1 MDFETKERVTV
12 KPGAAVDPAAT
23 IAATED
29 FPAVVGEYAIVKAG
43 AEIVGANIGAYATI
57 KSGARIDEGVY
68 VGDFA
73 IIEENTRLPAGAKV
87 PSRAVAS
94 GDPFTILRGLTKD
107 ELDAAKARSSAAL

>member
-23 IAATED
+23 IAATKD
-29 FPAVVGEYAIVKAG
+29 FPAVVGEYAIVGAG
-43 AEIVGANIGAYATI
+43 AEIVGVNIGAYATI
-57 KSGARIDEGVY
+57 KSGARIEEGVY

-73 IIEENTRLPAGAKV
+73 VIEENTRLPAGAKV

-94 GDPFTILRGLTKD
+94 GDPFAILRGLTKE
-107 ELDAAKARSSAAL
+107 ELDAAKARAIEAL

>member
-94 GDPFTILRGLTKD
+94 GDPFTILRGLTKE
-107 ELDAAKARSSAAL
+107 ELDEAKARSSAAL

>member
-1 MDFETKERVTV
+1 MDFNTKERVII
-12 KPGAAVDPAAT
+12 KPGAEVDPAAA

-29 FPAVVGEYAIVKAG
+29 FPAVVGEYAVVEAG

-57 KSGARIDEGVY
+57 KSGARIEEGVY

-94 GDPFTILRGLTKD
+94 GDPFAIVRGLTKE
-107 ELDAAKARSSAAL
+107 ELDEAKARANAAV

>member
-57 KSGARIDEGVY
+57 KAGARIEEGVY

-94 GDPFTILRGLTKD
+94 GDPFTILRGLTKE

>member
-1 MDFETKERVTV
+1 MDFETKDPITV

-29 FPAVVGEYAIVKAG
+29 FPAIVGAYAVVEAG
-43 AEIVGANIGAYATI
+43 AEIIGANIGAYATI

-73 IIEENTRLPAGAKV
+73 IIEEDTRLPAGVKV

-94 GDPFTILRGLTKD
+94 GDPFAIVRGLTKE
-107 ELDAAKARSSAAL
+107 ELDEAKARANEAV

>member
-29 FPAVVGEYAIVKAG
+29 FPAVVGEYAIVGAG

-57 KSGARIDEGVY
+57 KSGVRIEEGVY

-73 IIEENTRLPAGAKV
+73 VIEENTRLPAGAKV

-94 GDPFTILRGLTKD
+94 GDPFAILRGLTKE
-107 ELDAAKARSSAAL
+107 ELDAARARAIEAL

>member
-29 FPAVVGEYAIVKAG
+29 FPAVVGEYAIVKAC

-57 KSGARIDEGVY
+57 QSGARIEEGVY

-94 GDPFTILRGLTKD
+94 GDPFAIVRGLTKE
-107 ELDAAKARSSAAL
+107 ELDAAKARANEAL

>member
-1 MDFETKERVTV
+1 MDFETTERVTV
-12 KPGAAVDPAAT
+12 KPGAEVDPAAT
-23 IAATED
+23 IVATED

-57 KSGARIDEGVY
+57 KAGARIDEGVY

-73 IIEENTRLPAGAKV
+73 VIEENTRLPAGAKV

-94 GDPFTILRGLTKD
+94 GDPFTILRGLTKE
-107 ELDAAKARSSAAL
+107 ELDEAKARANEAL

>member
-94 GDPFTILRGLTKD
+94 GDPFTIVRGLTKE

>member
-29 FPAVVGEYAIVKAG
+29 VPAVVGEYAIVGAG

-57 KSGARIDEGVY
+57 KSGAHIDEGVY

-94 GDPFTILRGLTKD
+94 GDPFTILRGLTKE
-107 ELDAAKARSSAAL
+107 ELDAAKARAIEAL

>member
-73 IIEENTRLPAGAKV
+73 VIEENTRLPAGAKV

-94 GDPFTILRGLTKD
+94 GDPFTIVRGLTKEEVD
-107 ELDAAKARSSAAL
+107 EAKARSSAAL

>member
-12 KPGAAVDPAAT
+12 KPGAAVNPAAT

-29 FPAVVGEYAIVKAG
+29 FPAVVGEYAIVGAG
-43 AEIVGANIGAYATI
+43 AEIKGANIGAYATI
-57 KSGARIDEGVY
+57 KSGARIEEGVY

-73 IIEENTRLPAGAKV
+73 IIEEDTRLPAGAKV

-94 GDPFTILRGLTKD
+94 GDPFAIVRGLTKE
-107 ELDAAKARSSAAL
+107 ELDATKARANEAV

>member
-23 IAATED
+23 IVATED

-57 KSGARIDEGVY
+57 KAGARIDEGVY

-94 GDPFTILRGLTKD
+94 GDPFTILRGLTKE

>member
-1 MDFETKERVTV
+1 MDFETKERITV

-43 AEIVGANIGAYATI
+43 AEIIGANIGAYATV
-57 KSGARIDEGVY
+57 KAGARIEEGVY

-94 GDPFTILRGLTKD
+94 GDPFTILRGLTKE

>member
-12 KPGAAVDPAAT
+12 KPGAAVDPATT
-23 IAATED
+23 IVATED

-57 KSGARIDEGVY
+57 KAGARIDEGVY

-94 GDPFTILRGLTKD
+94 GDPFTILRGLTKE

>member
-12 KPGAAVDPAAT
+12 KPGAEVDPAAT
-23 IAATED
+23 IAATD
-29 FPAVVGEYAIVKAG
+29 NFPAVVGEYAIVKAG

-57 KSGARIDEGVY
+57 KSGTRIEEGVY

-94 GDPFTILRGLTKD
+94 GDPFTILRGLTKE

>member
-73 IIEENTRLPAGAKV
+73 VIEENTRLPAGAKV

-94 GDPFTILRGLTKD
+94 GDPFTILRGLTKE

>member
-29 FPAVVGEYAIVKAG
+29 FPAVIGEYAVIEAD
-43 AEIVGANIGAYATI
+43 AEIKGASIGAYATI
-57 KSGARIDEGVY
+57 KAGARIDEGVY

-94 GDPFTILRGLTKD
+94 GDPFTILRGLTKE